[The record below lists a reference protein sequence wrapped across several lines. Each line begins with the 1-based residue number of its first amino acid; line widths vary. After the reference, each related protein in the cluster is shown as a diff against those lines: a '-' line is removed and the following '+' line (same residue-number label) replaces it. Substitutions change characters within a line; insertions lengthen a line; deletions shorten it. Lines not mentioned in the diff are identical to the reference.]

1 MWAADFRV
9 SSAFDAEGLVV
20 EGQFADELTGGVVEN
35 ADVWVVDEDD
45 DVVTAAHAWI
55 GRCGVGSCCSH
66 GVMASAA
73 SVRSWH
79 GFHWASW

>member
-1 MWAADFRV
+1 LSCPETSLTDVSGHRFTWAADFRV

-45 DVVTAAHAWI
+45 DVVTAAHACI
-55 GRCGVGSCCSH
+55 GRCGVGSCCSP
-66 GVMASAA
+66 G
-73 SVRSWH
+73 
-79 GFHWASW
+79 